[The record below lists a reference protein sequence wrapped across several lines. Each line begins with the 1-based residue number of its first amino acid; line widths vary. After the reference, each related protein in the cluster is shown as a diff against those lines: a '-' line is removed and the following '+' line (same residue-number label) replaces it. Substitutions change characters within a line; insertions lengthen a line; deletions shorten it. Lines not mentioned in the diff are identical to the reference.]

1 MQTYLSAS
9 GRKLFNSENAEAVT
23 LFTKF
28 RIFYYK
34 RWFGAKYVISLE
46 ATLKFNCPV
55 GIYLLKVNNKNT
67 RIKCEIC

>member
-1 MQTYLSAS
+1 MHTYLTAS
-9 GRKLFNSENAEAVT
+9 VHKLLNSENAEAMT

-28 RIFYYK
+28 RIFYYNL
-34 RWFGAKYVISLE
+34 WFGARYVTSLE

-55 GIYLLKVNNKNT
+55 GIYLLNVNNTNP